1 MQIADFVRVYQT
13 KSDEELIQFA
23 ISPEQLTSE
32 ARLALQGEL
41 SRRSISITDN
51 SEVSEVSQHD
61 GDGHDVRI
69 PIPSGRLR
77 LQMRDVQDKAVG
89 DFVAEVLRTYRNHF
103 WLFFKITSPAVLI
116 STIAIITARSEVR
129 EISLHLPRGYGL
141 LAHRTEILEMELI
154 GYVPWIVTWIAFCF
168 VFGATCIAM
177 EESEGGFTPSALRS
191 FLNIRDRLRPF
202 LRLCLLLM
210 VLMLVVDGAAPVL
223 LANGALWVS
232 HQLRVRIADLLIW
245 GLSYGL
251 AGLGLLVMSRFFLAI
266 PAVIL
271 DDCSVGQAMFRSD
284 KLTQGKWLTLATL
297 LAKSVIG
304 GYIAANCPFW
314 AASFIH
320 VVVPLPWWFP
330 WVLTIASII
339 CVTVVEPTMFVG
351 FALLYLKMAVPDAAP
366 GKVLT
371 PQLT

>member
-77 LQMRDVQDKAVG
+77 LQTRDVQDKAVG

-129 EISLHLPRGYGL
+129 EISRHLPRGYGL
-141 LAHRTEILEMELI
+141 LAHQTEILEMELI

-168 VFGATCIAM
+168 VFGATCIA
-177 EESEGGFTPSALRS
+177 
-191 FLNIRDRLRPF
+191 
-202 LRLCLLLM
+202 
-210 VLMLVVDGAAPVL
+210 V
-223 LANGALWVS
+223 
-232 HQLRVRIADLLIW
+232 
-245 GLSYGL
+245 
-251 AGLGLLVMSRFFLAI
+251 
-266 PAVIL
+266 
-271 DDCSVGQAMFRSD
+271 
-284 KLTQGKWLTLATL
+284 
-297 LAKSVIG
+297 
-304 GYIAANCPFW
+304 
-314 AASFIH
+314 
-320 VVVPLPWWFP
+320 
-330 WVLTIASII
+330 
-339 CVTVVEPTMFVG
+339 
-351 FALLYLKMAVPDAAP
+351 
-366 GKVLT
+366 
-371 PQLT
+371 